1 VRIALGR
8 ALATA
13 ALTLGGPAA
22 GGEEL
27 RFEDCIPAAGE
38 TPAVTVEYAGK
49 TYGLRSEP
57 CRVEF
62 QSDPER
68 YSQLY
73 EALTELARTGT
84 TAPDPGSVSLV
95 PS

>member
-1 VRIALGR
+1 VRNAFGC
-8 ALATA
+8 ALAA
-13 ALTLGGPAA
+13 SALVLGGPSA

-27 RFEDCIPAAGE
+27 RFEDCIPRPGE
-38 TPAVTVEYAGK
+38 TAEFTVEYAGK
-49 TYGLRSEP
+49 TYALRSEP

-62 QSDPER
+62 QSDSER

-73 EALTELARTGT
+73 EALLELARSGK
-84 TAPDPGSVSLV
+84 TAPDEGSVSLV